1 MPESLTPRVITG
13 LTFKPKGVLVNA
25 NNKGYC
31 RVIFDADSINFF
43 TKNVSMIKDDVNRSN
58 IWRILCDNMR
68 LNIISGQDLLK
79 CVITHLES
87 EEEEFTLPI
96 VL

>member
-1 MPESLTPRVITG
+1 
-13 LTFKPKGVLVNA
+13 
-25 NNKGYC
+25 
-31 RVIFDADSINFF
+31 
-43 TKNVSMIKDDVNRSN
+43 MIKDDFHRSN